1 MVPIYEQIMDQI
13 KAAVIIGELPK
24 PGCITGMKAKF
35 KVLTALSHEAQLL
48 ILDEPTGGLG

>member
-48 ILDEPTGGLG
+48 ILDEPTVGLG